1 MKLFKIFLLLA
12 VVLDIVACSNDLE
25 TGKAEVTD
33 FTISKNDAYTLVKEQ
48 LKDKPLNEIDIYRT
62 VEMLPARTKVVSMGG
77 ENIISPDCDSWL
89 FFVDEMPLMVNWG
102 HPCKYIFVDVVGKI
116 SVYERTMFP
125 TEPSME
131 VMELLNRADVWDGYE
146 GKSIVYDIP
155 KNCSRTTSSAEH
167 LYAVIISG
175 GGDRFNNHIRYWN
188 DCSFIYKTLVNQYG
202 YNPANIYVLMSDG
215 TNPGIDTSSG
225 TSSNVDLDG
234 DGITDI
240 DYAATKENVVNVFN
254 QLANK
259 LTEEDYLFVYT
270 IDHGGLDSTSNESYL
285 VLWNGMNI
293 YASEFSGL
301 VKSVNTKATNIVMGQ
316 CNSGGFVDYFK
327 SSPDIC
333 ISTAC
338 AKNENSYAMTN
349 GLHDE
354 YVYYW
359 TNSHVNLVGDNDGN
373 TFVSASE
380 SHVYSVSRDSKNE
393 TPQHYA
399 GTDCLA
405 EKLALSGMIKYSYGN
420 VIDGYCVINSVQK
433 EFYLVDSKPHEPE
446 FGVHPGDKINI
457 YLTSPDIGMYSF
469 SWAVVE
475 GGNICFFNK
484 SSKMA
489 HMEVYSSASLGTR
502 IRIKVE
508 ADIPASDYYI
518 CQYLNF
524 CVY

>member
-1 MKLFKIFLLLA
+1 MKFFYISLLLA
-12 VVLDIVACSNDLE
+12 AMLSMIACSNELE
-25 TGKAEVTD
+25 KDKAEVAGLL
-33 FTISKNDAYTLVKEQ
+33 ISKNDAYTLAKEH
-48 LKDKPLNEIDIYRT
+48 LKNKPLTEIDIYRT
-62 VEMLPARTKVVSMGG
+62 VDMLPAHTKIISVGN
-77 ENIISPDCDSWL
+77 EDIISPDCDSWL
-89 FFVDEMPLMVNWG
+89 FFVDEMPLIANWE
-102 HPCKYIFVDVVGKI
+102 HPCKYIFVNAIGKVY
-116 SVYERTMFP
+116 VYERTMFP
-125 TEPSME
+125 TKPSME
-131 VMELLNRADVWDGYE
+131 QMELLNKADVWNEYE
-146 GKSIVYDIP
+146 GKPIVHDIP
-155 KNCSRTTSSAEH
+155 KNYSRSTSSEH

-175 GGDRFNNHIRYWN
+175 GGDKFNNHIRYWN

-225 TSSNVDLDG
+225 TSSNVDLDD
-234 DGITDI
+234 DGIADI
-240 DYAATKENVVNVFN
+240 DYAATKSNVINVFN
-254 QLANK
+254 QLADK

-270 IDHGGLDSTSNESYL
+270 IDHGGLDSSRNESYL
-285 VLWNGMNI
+285 VLWNGMYI
-293 YASEFSGL
+293 YANEFSEL
-301 VKSVNTKATNIVMGQ
+301 VKSVNTQATNIVMGQ
-316 CNSGGFVDYFK
+316 CNSGGFIDYFK
-327 SSPDIC
+327 NSPNIC

-338 AKNENSYAMTN
+338 AKNEYSFAMTG
-349 GLHDE
+349 GLYDE

-359 TNSHVNLVGDNDGN
+359 TNSHVNLVGDNDRN

-380 SHVYSVSRDSKNE
+380 SHVYSVSRDSRNE

-405 EKLALSGMIKYSYGN
+405 EKLALSGKIKYSYGN
-420 VIDGYCVINSVQK
+420 LIDGYCVINSVQK

-457 YLTSPDIGMYSF
+457 YLTSPDIGVYSF
-469 SWAVVE
+469 SWSVVE
-475 GGNICFFNK
+475 GGNLCFFNK

-489 HMEVYSSASLGTR
+489 HLEVYSSASLGTR

-524 CVY
+524 YVY